1 MDRNSSH
8 LKIKQLKKGSKPINN
23 ELYCKVLITQKVSLS
38 IVNIGNNLIEALT
51 NKIASQI
58 EGKCIVEG
66 YIKQGS
72 VEVLTFSSGIIKSN
86 YVVFD
91 VVFECYTCFPVDGM
105 FITCVAK
112 NINKAGIKAELNESP
127 SPVIIFIARDHN
139 YSNDMFSNVK
149 ENDTI
154 QVRVIGHR
162 FELYDSYIS
171 IIAELTDVNTN
182 TNDTTVKT
190 MVIDYPELEN
200 INDEQDNESIVL
212 KPTLKIK
219 EKPVIKGKIK
229 VKPSKIKLTL

>member
-8 LKIKQLKKGSKPINN
+8 LKIKQVKKGSKTINN

-66 YIKQGS
+66 YIKEGS
-72 VEVLTFSSGIIKSN
+72 VEVLTFSSGLIKSN

-139 YSNDMFSNVK
+139 YSNAMFSNVK

-162 FELYDSYIS
+162 FELFDSYIS

-200 INDEQDNESIVL
+200 INDEQSHEYIVL
-212 KPTLKIK
+212 KPILKIK

>member
-8 LKIKQLKKGSKPINN
+8 LKIKQLKKGSNPINN

-38 IVNIGNNLIEALT
+38 IVNVGNNLIEALT

-66 YIKQGS
+66 YIKKDS
-72 VEVLTFSSGIIKSN
+72 VVVLTFSSGIIKSN

-171 IIAELTDVNTN
+171 IIAELTDINTN